1 MLPRFLPDD
10 FDPANACV
18 GIIAGQGRYP
28 ELLRE
33 NIEKLGA
40 DCVIVGYAAE
50 TSEDFIASFPKGKC
64 EIFQVGQVGKTVKA
78 LHKMGATHAMMA
90 GSITPRKLF
99 KGLHPDLMAV
109 QILARLKEKNAES
122 IFSAIG
128 EEIEKRDILM
138 LDGRSFLDDHIAT
151 AGLMTQQRSFG
162 IEDEVLD
169 HGIWIAKEIARLDIG
184 QGVVVNKGTVLA
196 VEAFEGTDSM
206 LSRAGSFHAKAPLFI
221 KTVKPNQDYRYDVP
235 VFGLKTI
242 EVLAENS
249 IHHVAL
255 EAGKTLILEKEKV
268 LAAASKAGVHIT
280 GYELPATNQAG

>member
-1 MLPRFLPDD
+1 MKPRFLPKD
-10 FDPANACV
+10 FDPAKARV

-40 DCVIVGYAAE
+40 ECVIVGYAAE
-50 TSEDFIASFPKGKC
+50 TSEEFIASFPKGNC
-64 EIFQVGQVGKTVKA
+64 EVFKVGQVGKTVKA

-128 EEIEKRDILM
+128 EEIEKRGMVM
-138 LDGRSFLDDHIAT
+138 LDGRSFLDDHVAT
-151 AGLMTQQRSFG
+151 AGLMTNQRAFG
-162 IEDEVLD
+162 IENEVLD
-169 HGIWIAKEIARLDIG
+169 HGISIAKEVARLDIG

-196 VEAFEGTDSM
+196 VEAFEGTDVM
-206 LSRAGSFHAKAPLFI
+206 LKRAGSFHAKAPLFI
-221 KTVKPNQDYRYDVP
+221 KTVKPKQDYRYDVP
-235 VFGLKTI
+235 VFGMKTVD
-242 EVLAENS
+242 VLAEAG

-255 EAGKTLILEKEKV
+255 EAGKVLMLEKDLVLEK
-268 LAAASKAGVHIT
+268 ATQAGIHIT
-280 GYELPATNQAG
+280 GYEV